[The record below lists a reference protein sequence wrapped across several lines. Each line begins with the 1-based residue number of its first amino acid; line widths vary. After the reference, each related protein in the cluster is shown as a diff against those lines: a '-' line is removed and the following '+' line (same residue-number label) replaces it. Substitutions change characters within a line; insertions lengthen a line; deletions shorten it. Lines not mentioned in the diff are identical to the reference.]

1 MASFRLSRMY
11 NLRTMALLSASFV
24 GAASAY
30 AQDLDIERGLYVWQ
44 LRDSLHVQW
53 ITPTVQPS
61 MVNGIKTPAGFS
73 HHVMLPKPSDDN
85 YVLRFGSHDN
95 PKHVTLYQKHRTPR
109 VSLPH
114 ADSLYVFG
122 DTHGEFESVRRVLRN
137 AGLIDDK
144 LRWAGG
150 RKQIVFLGDITDRGA
165 HVIPLLWFLYRLDHE
180 ANVAG
185 GAVHVLL
192 GNHEVMVMLGDLRYV
207 HPLEKQIADLHNVSY
222 QQLLN
227 PQRSVLGRW
236 LASKPAVIKIGDLL
250 LTHGGVSSDFI
261 GETTESIAKKLSQNI
276 KDEIFVAQVD
286 TTMRARVDSAHLARW
301 DKFFWDERSLF
312 WYRGYAMSDTLE
324 AELTRTLSSFDASAM
339 VVGHTPAPT
348 MQTRYNGRLIIAHPR
363 KPGSELLL
371 ITGRGPQRRLQRIV
385 ANGPPEPISP
395 Q

>member
-11 NLRTMALLSASFV
+11 VLRTIGLLSALLGS
-24 GAASAY
+24 GAAASA
-30 AQDLDIERGLYVWQ
+30 QDLNVERGLYVWQ
-44 LRDSLHVQW
+44 SRDSLHVQW
-53 ITPTVQPS
+53 ITPTAQPS
-61 MVNGIKTPAGFS
+61 MVNGITTPVGLS
-73 HHVMLPKPSDDN
+73 HHVMLPKSFDDN
-85 YVLRFGSHDN
+85 FVLRFGSHDN
-95 PKHVTLYQKHRTPR
+95 PKHVTIYQKNRTPR

-114 ADSLYVFG
+114 TDSLYVFG
-122 DTHGEFESVRRVLRN
+122 DTHGEFETVRRVLRN
-137 AGLIDDK
+137 AGLIDDQ

-180 ANVAG
+180 ANSAG

-222 QQLLN
+222 QQLLH

-261 GETTESIAKKLSQNI
+261 GETTESIAKKLNQNI
-276 KDEIFVAQVD
+276 KDEIFAAQVD
-286 TTMRARVDSAHLARW
+286 TTMRARVDSAHFARW
-301 DKFFWDERSLF
+301 DKFFWHERSLF
-312 WYRGYAMSDTLE
+312 WYRGYAMSDTLDT
-324 AELTRTLSSFDASAM
+324 ELTKTLESFDASAM

-348 MQTRYNGRLIIAHPR
+348 MQTRYNGKLIIAHPR
-363 KPGSELLL
+363 RPGTELLL
-371 ITGRGPQRRLQRIV
+371 ITGRGAQRRLSRIV
-385 ANGPPEPISP
+385 SHGPPEPISP
-395 Q
+395 